1 MRPDLPSPM
10 AAIVPIDSAAARQS
24 ASGVATERAIT
35 PIAESEPPEPPRDA
49 ARQSRLT
56 LIANTLAESEARA
69 LVFERSEQ
77 SGRYVQRVIDETT
90 GEVVLELPIDVFAD
104 ADGRPV
110 ARSGQVVDARA

>member
-1 MRPDLPSPM
+1 MRTDLPSPI
-10 AAIVPIDSAAARQS
+10 AAIVPIDSAAARLS
-24 ASGVATERAIT
+24 ATGVETERAIT
-35 PIAESEPPEPPRDA
+35 PITATESDEPPRDA

-90 GEVVLELPIDVFAD
+90 GEVVLELPIDAFAD
-104 ADGRPV
+104 PDGRPV